1 MHGDNLMY
9 VQYSNDNTTRI
20 GTWNRR
26 LQRSIKDVITCTID
40 TSWEITEEQATTMF
54 NKLDCQHIVLT
65 GTRYVLYFW
74 IVFICKY
81 FSMTNGL
88 H

>member
-1 MHGDNLMY
+1 MY
-9 VQYSNDNTTRI
+9 HRHV
-20 GTWNRR
+20 
-26 LQRSIKDVITCTID
+26 LK
-40 TSWEITEEQATTMF
+40 QATIMF

-81 FSMTNGL
+81 VSMTNGL